1 MAILDDLCV
10 SEVLSF
16 VGGVNDILEWNT
28 VRKDMSKKILLNLKN
43 NSKLDKVSSPSIQTY
58 TSVMKKKC
66 VICHETY
73 SGKINSPFKIPAHPR
88 CILKLTTAVGRI
100 DRKVIVN
107 PIKLL
112 DTIKDTIPFSC
123 YKMMGKNFT
132 YSIIE
137 KEIPGIFPREKTLE
151 YFLSTHKDTVDAHNS
166 HELNI
171 RKVRSENTAEIRRIV
186 NTKTKEE
193 RVCGIEK
200 WTGMKFSEWFD
211 CIPKPARGA
220 VYKWKSVAHCI
231 AGTRLIADNV
241 GNISDDV
248 IFHILKR
255 KKKLTFEHVEY
266 EFDNVIKIGEFKY
279 LHCKLF

>member
-112 DTIKDTIPFSC
+112 DTIKDTIPVS
-123 YKMMGKNFT
+123 YT
-132 YSIIE
+132 HLTLPTIYS
-137 KEIPGIFPREKTLE
+137 
-151 YFLSTHKDTVDAHNS
+151 V
-166 HELNI
+166 
-171 RKVRSENTAEIRRIV
+171 
-186 NTKTKEE
+186 
-193 RVCGIEK
+193 
-200 WTGMKFSEWFD
+200 
-211 CIPKPARGA
+211 
-220 VYKWKSVAHCI
+220 
-231 AGTRLIADNV
+231 
-241 GNISDDV
+241 
-248 IFHILKR
+248 
-255 KKKLTFEHVEY
+255 
-266 EFDNVIKIGEFKY
+266 
-279 LHCKLF
+279 